1 MFILLNKCFG
11 GFGFSEDFLKE
22 YPEYKNDKRDWEEI
36 SFRTDME
43 LMNKVKYFGIH
54 RASDYYSNLSI
65 VSIPNDVTDWRM
77 KEDDGYEYI
86 EYVKDGKIF
95 DA

>member
-11 GFGFSEDFLKE
+11 GFGLSKEFLDK
-22 YPEYKNDKRDWEEI
+22 YPEYRKDWDKI
-36 SFRTDME
+36 PFRTNEE
-43 LMNKVKYFGIH
+43 LINRIREFGINK
-54 RASDYYSNLSI
+54 AGKNYSNLSI

>member
-1 MFILLNKCFG
+1 MFILLNKCYG
-11 GFGFSEDFLKE
+11 GFGLSDEFVEE
-22 YPEYKNDKRDWEEI
+22 YPEYKSHAKWHDSD
-36 SFRTDME
+36 FRTNEE
-43 LMNKVKYFGIH
+43 LIDRIRKFGLT
-54 RASDYYSNLSI
+54 RAGWEYANLSI

-77 KEDDGYEYI
+77 QEYDGYEYI

>member
-1 MFILLNKCFG
+1 MFILLNKCYG
-11 GFGFSEDFLKE
+11 GFGLSEYFLNE
-22 YPEYKNDKRDWEEI
+22 YPEYKNKIRDWDDN
-36 SFRTDME
+36 SFRTNEE
-43 LMNKVKYFGIH
+43 LINRVKCFGIH
-54 RASDYYSNLSI
+54 RASGEYSNLSI
-65 VSIPNDVTDWRM
+65 VSIPDDVTDWRM